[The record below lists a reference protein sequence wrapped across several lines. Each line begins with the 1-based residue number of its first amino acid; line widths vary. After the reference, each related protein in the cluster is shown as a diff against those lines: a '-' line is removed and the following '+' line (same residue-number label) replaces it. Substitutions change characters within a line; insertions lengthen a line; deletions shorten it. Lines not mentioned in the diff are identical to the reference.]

1 MKEVLC
7 RETRYKNVI
16 VQYAQ
21 IYGEKFS
28 LCKAYKKQF
37 FYWKSRKIMI
47 SLKIRVYALFSTKY
61 AFTPFIKYERS
72 NPMEQEE
79 PIM

>member
-1 MKEVLC
+1 
-7 RETRYKNVI
+7 
-16 VQYAQ
+16 
-21 IYGEKFS
+21 
-28 LCKAYKKQF
+28 
-37 FYWKSRKIMI
+37 MI